1 MTSSQYVLYVLG
13 YTRATKVKIK
23 NNDFDKEIILINNF
37 NCSSNLSLKLEIDKQ
52 ESLVIVG

>member
-13 YTRATKVKIK
+13 YTRATKVEIK
-23 NNDFDKEIILINNF
+23 YNDFDEEILINNF